1 MIQSSGVQ
9 FSYERNSPFHF
20 PDIRC
25 NKAESLLI
33 LGGSGRGKTTLLH
46 ILSGLLTPSSGSV
59 TVAGEEINTMSRAA
73 RDQFR
78 GRHMGI
84 IFQSSHF
91 ISSLSAL
98 DNLLIVPYLCGKGL
112 GRVEAL
118 SMMKRLGI
126 AQHADKHPHRM
137 SIGEQ
142 QRLAIARA
150 ISHRPDVIFA
160 DEPTSALDDAN
171 TQEVI
176 ALLREEAAQAE
187 SALLIVTHDARLKAA
202 FKHCVEL

>member
-9 FSYERNSPFHF
+9 FSYEKNSPFHF

-33 LGGSGRGKTTLLH
+33 LGGSGKGKTTLLH

>member
-9 FSYERNSPFHF
+9 FSYEKNSPFHF

>member
-59 TVAGEEINTMSRAA
+59 TVAGEEINTMSRAV